1 MPEETNSKKT
11 EEQNKNIKIVDDA
24 TSTFCVCVCDDI

>member
-11 EEQNKNIKIVDDA
+11 EEQNKNIKIVEDVNFPVD
-24 TSTFCVCVCDDI
+24 FGGI